1 MASEIRA
8 NTIKNR
14 VGLGT
19 IEYSNT
25 GPIISGVTTALNFKT
40 GTSNLHNTGLNVQDL
55 DVDGHTNLDNVSIA
69 GVTTTTDNIDIDADN
84 KKLQIGASQDLQL
97 FHDGGHSRITN
108 TTGILKLTAP
118 AGQSVRV
125 VPPDDSGNVAVFHID
140 GSTHLYYDSAHKF
153 STLSDGIEVV
163 GNMSIMDS
171 IYHRSD
177 DNTKIRFPANDTIT
191 FETAASERL
200 RIDSTGGVII
210 GTGNDSN
217 TMSEF
222 GSNTGGLTID
232 DAGVANTGLRLSHG
246 NDDTYLIQSSNSNFY
261 ISQYGTGNM
270 IFGVGASGN
279 ERLRITSDGQIRID
293 QATSAN
299 NGIRMRP
306 SGWNYDFRIGAVSS
320 SGGSIWLGQNYE
332 PTGGTR
338 DSASYGT
345 NYIQFTTGG
354 TIHFGT
360 GATNTNPTARMNISS
375 EGYITKPTNLC
386 LQYTPSGS
394 IDLSSG
400 TLIYATE
407 VYDVGNS
414 NAYNTSNG
422 EFTAPVTGVYRIH
435 YEHFANNGRAT
446 TNIEK
451 DTGSGYSVIKIGMRV
466 YSQAAGANWSSVPTI
481 YYAQLNS
488 GDKIRITRR
497 EGTVHLNSPWNHLT
511 IQLVQ

>member
-1 MASEIRA
+1 MAI
-8 NTIKNR
+8 
-14 VGLGT
+14 V
-19 IEYSNT
+19 
-25 GPIISGVTTALNFKT
+25 ISGVNNNDKITATDGVIDSISGFNLAGIITASSFT
-40 GTSNLHNTGLNVQDL
+40 GDLTGDVTGNISGNNGVFGDFVNVGSN
-55 DVDGHTNLDNVSIA
+55 I
-69 GVTTTTDNIDIDADN
+69 
-84 KKLQIGASQDLQL
+84 QIGQA
-97 FHDGGHSRITN
+97 
-108 TTGILKLTAP
+108 GILTATTF
-118 AGQSVRV
+118 V
-125 VPPDDSGNVAVFHID
+125 GNVTGNINN
-140 GSTHLYYDSAHKF
+140 
-153 STLSDGIEVV
+153 STLLLQTG
-163 GNMSIMDS
+163 G
-171 IYHRSD
+171 Y
-177 DNTKIRFPANDTIT
+177 
-191 FETAASERL
+191 ERL
-200 RIDSTGGVII
+200 RIDSSGRVLIGTTSATSLADELVVATSGDCGITIMSGTTHNGRLYFSDSGQEGDGFVDYDHQFGNLKLGTRDITRFTIDSTGGVII
-210 GTGNDSN
+210 GAGNDSN

-451 DTGSGYSVIKIGMRV
+451 DTGSGYSVIKLGMRV
-466 YSQAAGANWSSVPTI
+466 YSQAAGSNWSSVPTI